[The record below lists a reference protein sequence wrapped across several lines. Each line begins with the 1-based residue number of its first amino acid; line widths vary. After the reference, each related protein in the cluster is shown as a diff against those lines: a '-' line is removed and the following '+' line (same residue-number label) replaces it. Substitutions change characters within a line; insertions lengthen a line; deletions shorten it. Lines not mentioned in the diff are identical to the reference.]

1 MQIDRTTHKLRVIIM
16 GHISLI
22 GLSTP
27 ETRFIEAEQEEES
40 GNLVLKL
47 LCSMQPLPQENNDQ
61 GDVVTSMGEF
71 RYTPEPI
78 PMNMLGSGVEAAYKW
93 NSVVNKAGVV
103 CWSEISMADG
113 EGAGIVEEF
122 TKFWGLTNEQ

>member
-1 MQIDRTTHKLRVIIM
+1 MQIDKNTHRLRVIIM
-16 GHISLI
+16 GHISLV

-27 ETRFIEAEQEEES
+27 ETRELEENDS
-40 GNLVLKL
+40 SSLVLKL
-47 LCSMQPLPQENNDQ
+47 LCSMQALPQENNDQ

-78 PMNMLGSGVEAAYKW
+78 PMNMLGSGVAAAYKW